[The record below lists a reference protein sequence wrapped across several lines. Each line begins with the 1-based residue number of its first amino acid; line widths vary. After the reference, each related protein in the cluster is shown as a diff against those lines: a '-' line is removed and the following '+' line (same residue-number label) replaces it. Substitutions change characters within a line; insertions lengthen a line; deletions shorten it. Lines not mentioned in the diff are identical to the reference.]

1 MNWREL
7 VEAVESESRRLG
19 VPLDH
24 LEVTLDGRPIRDIA
38 TSLLREDFLRPGFV
52 DGVEVHKKTVPA
64 IKLFR

>member
-38 TSLLREDFLRPGFV
+38 ASLLREDFVTPGV
-52 DGVEVHKKTVPA
+52 GVHKKTVPA